1 MTEKQHERIRLKIK
15 KIKSELAA
23 DKKRWGGFYDDS
35 RGLRYLSLE
44 YYIKLKDYSGGKRY
58 LIWFYKN
65 FPDDGGFPE
74 FLFECSIIL
83 FYSGKLRAAQRKIFE
98 TFTSNTYVI
107 DKFLGNEITQ
117 IDKYEGSNIDGIE
130 YLNYFNYTSADNDL
144 SEFTEWIQQVINSDL
159 FKSATNEYINMQ
171 RQLKVEHEYEKRV
184 NLVKKMRALVDQF

>member
-1 MTEKQHERIRLKIK
+1 MTEKQQERIRLKIK
-15 KIKSELAA
+15 KIKSELAT

-58 LIWFYKN
+58 LNWFYKN

-83 FYSGKLRAAQRKIFE
+83 FYSGKLKDAQRQLFE

-107 DKFLGNEITQ
+107 DNFLGNPITQ

-130 YLNYFNYTSADNDL
+130 YLNYFNYSSADEDF
-144 SEFTEWIQQVINSDL
+144 SEFTKWLTETYYSDL
-159 FKSATNEYINMQ
+159 FKSAANEFIDLQ
-171 RQLKVEHEYEKRV
+171 RQLKAEHEYEKRIDLG
-184 NLVKKMRALVDQF
+184 NKERALIDRF